1 MRFSVWP
8 GPGNPWQSTLE
19 VARHAEAAG
28 WDGIWY
34 ADHFMPN
41 TPTAEGPTN
50 ESWTTLAALAAAV
63 PRLRIGTLVTGNT
76 YRHPA
81 VLAKMAAGVDI
92 ISGGRLVLGLGAGWQ
107 ENEHRAY
114 GIEFSTVGGRLRRLE
129 EACQIIRSL
138 FENRRT
144 TFNGRYYQLKDA
156 PLDPKP
162 VQQHVPLLIGGGGE
176 KVTLRIAAKYADEW
190 NIWGT
195 PQMLRDK
202 MVVLDQHCEAVGRD
216 PASITRTAVAL
227 LMLTDDQEAVQRARA
242 SGRPVVAGTVD
253 QVRETIAEYQEAGV
267 GEFIVPD
274 FTLGT
279 GEQRR
284 AVLDTFINEVAPH
297 FR

>member
-8 GPGNPWQSTLE
+8 GPGNPWESTLAL
-19 VARHAEAAG
+19 ARHAEATG

-50 ESWTTLAALAAAV
+50 ESWTTIAALAAAV

-138 FENRRT
+138 FENPRT
-144 TFNGRYYQLKDA
+144 TFRGRYYQLEDA
-156 PLDPKP
+156 PLEPKP
-162 VQQHVPLLIGGGGE
+162 VQAHVPLLIGGGGE
-176 KVTLRIAAKYADEW
+176 KVTLRITAKYADEW

-202 MVVLDQHCEAVGRD
+202 MAVLDRHCEAVGRD
-216 PASITRTAVAL
+216 PATITRTAVAL
-227 LMLTDDQEAVQRARA
+227 LMLTDDQDAVQRARA
-242 SGRPVVAGTVD
+242 SGRPVVAGNVE
-253 QVRETIAEYQEAGV
+253 QVRETIAEYQAAGV

-279 GEQRR
+279 GEARL